1 MLVVQRQQGGDIQP
15 LRTVAD
21 AVVAGGAGKGGLADH
36 ALGLGQQAV
45 HLPAAEGNPHLESG
59 DVGLHLLQVGHAG
72 ENHGDAGNGLQEP
85 EGPGRDGFLGAH
97 GPQGGGLLVGKA
109 GQAAAPQGL
118 HDPDGNMPAIQQL
131 HLFAAVLEGPVDVV
145 QLQLTE
151 LHILAVGVQKPLQHR
166 QVPVA
171 GEAQV
176 ADTAAPLLLHQ
187 IVVDAVL
194 RVQVGVDVHLTDVVE
209 EIEIKI
215 VHPALFQLLLK
226 NLLHLGHVG

>member
-1 MLVVQRQQGGDIQP
+1 GGPPLCGVVRPGTVGPRPSAGGHPGRIPGHRQDSVRASTPAGEFPAGALLSQILQPGRKVGHGLGDLQLLRTDRLAAAAADAGAGPLVLRQSREGHGGQEAAAGEGMLVVQRQQGGDIQP

-72 ENHGDAGNGLQEP
+72 ENHGDAGNGLQKP

-109 GQAAAPQGL
+109 
-118 HDPDGNMPAIQQL
+118 
-131 HLFAAVLEGPVDVV
+131 
-145 QLQLTE
+145 
-151 LHILAVGVQKPLQHR
+151 
-166 QVPVA
+166 
-171 GEAQV
+171 
-176 ADTAAPLLLHQ
+176 
-187 IVVDAVL
+187 
-194 RVQVGVDVHLTDVVE
+194 
-209 EIEIKI
+209 
-215 VHPALFQLLLK
+215 
-226 NLLHLGHVG
+226 

>member
-1 MLVVQRQQGGDIQP
+1 MQALGHLSCGRAERAMGAKKPPPVKACSLYSAQQGGDIQP

-85 EGPGRDGFLGAH
+85 EGPGRGWVPPGAH

-109 GQAAAPQGL
+109 ARRPPRRGSMTQTG
-118 HDPDGNMPAIQQL
+118 ICQL
-131 HLFAAVLEGPVDVV
+131 SSSSTFSRPFWKV
-145 QLQLTE
+145 QSM
-151 LHILAVGVQKPLQHR
+151 
-166 QVPVA
+166 
-171 GEAQV
+171 
-176 ADTAAPLLLHQ
+176 
-187 IVVDAVL
+187 
-194 RVQVGVDVHLTDVVE
+194 
-209 EIEIKI
+209 
-215 VHPALFQLLLK
+215 
-226 NLLHLGHVG
+226 